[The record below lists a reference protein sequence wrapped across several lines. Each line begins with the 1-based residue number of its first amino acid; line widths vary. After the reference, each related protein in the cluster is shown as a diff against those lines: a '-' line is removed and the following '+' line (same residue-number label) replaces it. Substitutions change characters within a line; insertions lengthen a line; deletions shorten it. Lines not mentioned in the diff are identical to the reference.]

1 MTTINISFK
10 KYLIDTIINNNNI
23 KHFYTNTFPNSKYTI
38 SDIVDGILYVL
49 KTGIAWR
56 DYISFIHW
64 HFILVDLL
72 NLIFLKKCI

>member
-10 KYLIDTIINNNNI
+10 KYLIDTIVNDNNI

-49 KTGIAWR
+49 EVGIA
-56 DYISFIHW
+56 
-64 HFILVDLL
+64 
-72 NLIFLKKCI
+72 